1 MTHVCFWHDRL
12 SDETKHPIMHILK
25 PSGIKWWELNPKL
38 WQLYGY
44 WLTKTRTRAD
54 LGGGGG
60 ISYLDCIYTVCNKNH
75 EQDDASLYNFLY
87 NLWIISSKPFPA
99 AVILLSLSPVQIL
112 NPWHVEH
119 QMVKYSMSVLISYF
133 STYYWQ

>member
-1 MTHVCFWHDRL
+1 MLLTRSPFWWDQAAYYAYI
-12 SDETKHPIMHILK
+12 ETKWYKVM
-25 PSGIKWWELNPKL
+25 GIKPKIMTTL
-38 WQLYGY
+38 WL
-44 WLTKTRTRAD
+44 LTHKNQNTRGSRR
-54 LGGGGG
+54 GGG